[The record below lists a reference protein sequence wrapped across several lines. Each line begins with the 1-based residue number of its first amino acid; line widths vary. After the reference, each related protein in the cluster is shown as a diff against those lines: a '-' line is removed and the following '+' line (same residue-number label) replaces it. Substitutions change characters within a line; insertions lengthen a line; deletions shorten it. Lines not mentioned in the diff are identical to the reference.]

1 MERKRK
7 KDKINKLIKKLASFF
22 RKEKNILTVYL
33 FGSYGTEDQ
42 TELSDIDIAILFADT
57 VSMLEELSI
66 AAEIEFILKQG
77 QIDLLNLNKASVI
90 LQHRVISTGK
100 KIFER
105 DPLTTAD
112 FIENTL
118 KFYFDYGLVYKKF
131 RDDFREEL
139 RGEYLNGN

>member
-7 KDKINKLIKKLASFF
+7 KDKINKLIKKLEGFF

-33 FGSYGTEDQ
+33 FGSYGTEEQ

-57 VSMLEELSI
+57 VSMLEELGI

-90 LQHRVISTGK
+90 LQHRVISTGE

-105 DPLTTAD
+105 DSLTTAD

>member
-1 MERKRK
+1 MEGKRK
-7 KDKINKLIKKLASFF
+7 KDKINNLIKKLASFF
-22 RKEKNILTVYL
+22 RKENNILTVYL
-33 FGSYGTEDQ
+33 FGSYGTDEQ

-100 KIFER
+100 EIFER
-105 DPLTTAD
+105 DSLTTAD

>member
-1 MERKRK
+1 MEGKRK
-7 KDKINKLIKKLASFF
+7 KDKINNLIKKLASFF
-22 RKEKNILTVYL
+22 RKENNILTVYL
-33 FGSYGTEDQ
+33 FGSYGTDEQ

-66 AAEIEFILKQG
+66 AAEIEFILKEG

-100 KIFER
+100 EIFER
-105 DPLTTAD
+105 NPLTTAD

-139 RGEYLNGN
+139 RGEK

>member
-7 KDKINKLIKKLASFF
+7 KDKINKLIKKLEGFF

-57 VSMLEELSI
+57 VSMLEELGI
-66 AAEIEFILKQG
+66 AAEIDFILKQG

-90 LQHRVISTGK
+90 LQHRVISTGE

-105 DPLTTAD
+105 DSLTTAD

>member
-7 KDKINKLIKKLASFF
+7 KDKINKLIKKLEGFF

-57 VSMLEELSI
+57 ISMLEELGI

-105 DPLTTAD
+105 DSLTTAD

>member
-7 KDKINKLIKKLASFF
+7 KDKINKLIKKLEGFF

-57 VSMLEELSI
+57 VSMLEELGI

-90 LQHRVISTGK
+90 LQHRVISTGE

-105 DPLTTAD
+105 DSLTTAD

>member
-1 MERKRK
+1 MEGKRK
-7 KDKINKLIKKLASFF
+7 KDKINNLIKKLASFF
-22 RKEKNILTVYL
+22 RKENNILTVYL
-33 FGSYGTEDQ
+33 FGSYGTDEQ

-66 AAEIEFILKQG
+66 AAEIEFILKEG

-100 KIFER
+100 EIFER
-105 DPLTTAD
+105 NPLTTAD

>member
-1 MERKRK
+1 MEGKRK
-7 KDKINKLIKKLASFF
+7 KDKINNLIKKLASFF
-22 RKEKNILTVYL
+22 RKENNILTVYL

-57 VSMLEELSI
+57 VSMLEELGI

-100 KIFER
+100 EIFER
-105 DPLTTAD
+105 NPLTTAD

-139 RGEYLNGN
+139 RGGIS